1 MTDPETEIDQ
11 KITQQIKKVAE
22 QSAQIDLALAQYIRD
37 DIETIKAYAKQH
49 GISNARLMLLILK
62 GIERGL
68 IQYGKIKLE
77 TIAKLLKMAEKELR
91 KYIRI

>member
-11 KITQQIKKVAE
+11 KITLQIKQVAE

-37 DIETIKAYAKQH
+37 DIEAIKAYAKQH
-49 GISNARLMLLILK
+49 GISNARLLLLILK
-62 GIERGL
+62 GIEQGL